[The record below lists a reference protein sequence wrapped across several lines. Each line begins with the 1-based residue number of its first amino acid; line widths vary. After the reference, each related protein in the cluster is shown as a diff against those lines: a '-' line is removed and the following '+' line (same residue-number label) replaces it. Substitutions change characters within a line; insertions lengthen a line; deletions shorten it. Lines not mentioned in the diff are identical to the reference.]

1 VADRPLTGIRV
12 LDFSRLIPGPYC
24 TLLLAR
30 LGAEVI
36 KVETPLAGDW
46 ARYVPPELGY
56 GTVFE
61 SLNAG
66 KRSLAIN
73 YRNPAGKAAVLRLV
87 DTVDVFVDALTPG
100 ALSARGLGP
109 DELLARNPRLVYC
122 SLSGYG
128 QSGPSRDEP
137 GHDLSYLARGGL
149 LSLLTDAEQRPIA
162 PGIQLADLAGGLLA
176 VTSILGAL
184 YARERTGR
192 GGYVDVAM
200 IDVVTSW
207 VRSLVGEH
215 GDSRPAAMAS
225 ALGGTLPCY
234 NVYRA
239 GDGRYLALAALE
251 PRLWVAFCDVVERPD
266 LADRNFDPTA
276 VAEVAALLGT
286 RPAAEWAAREGASD
300 ACLVV
305 VNAPIEAAADPQV
318 ALRSDVAWALA
329 RDDGSPAPALG
340 RDSVAILSEAGY
352 DEATIRGLE
361 ADGVITTP
369 ASDHNRAAARIARIT
384 PLARAAV
391 TRDRE
396 GTAG

>member
-1 VADRPLTGIRV
+1 LTGIRV

-56 GTVFE
+56 GAVFE

-73 YRNPAGKAAVLRLV
+73 YRNPAGKTAVLRLV
-87 DTVDVFVDALTPG
+87 EQVDVFVDALTPG
-100 ALSARGLGP
+100 ALASRGLGAE
-109 DELLARNPRLVYC
+109 DLLARNPRLVYC

-128 QSGPSRDEP
+128 QTGPARDEP

-149 LSLLTDAEQRPIA
+149 LSLLTDATQRPIT

-176 VTSILGAL
+176 ATSVLGAL
-184 YARERTGR
+184 FQREHTGR
-192 GGYVDVAM
+192 GGAIDVAM
-200 IDVVTSW
+200 LDVVTSW

-215 GDSRPAAMAS
+215 GDSRPAVMAS
-225 ALGGTLPCY
+225 ALGGTVPCY

-251 PRLWVAFCDVVERPD
+251 PRLWVAFCSVVERPD
-266 LADRNFDPTA
+266 LAERNFDPTA
-276 VAEVAALLGT
+276 VAEVAELLAT

-305 VNAPIEAAADPQV
+305 VNAPAEAALDPQV
-318 ALRSDVAWALA
+318 AVRSATAWALRTA
-329 RDDGSPAPALG
+329 DESPAPPLG
-340 RDSVAILSEAGY
+340 QDSVAILAEAGY
-352 DEATIRGLE
+352 DEAAIRKLE
-361 ADGVITTP
+361 QDGVITTP
-369 ASDHNRAAARIARIT
+369 GSDRNRAAARIARIT

-391 TRDRE
+391 TRR
-396 GTAG
+396 GGP